1 MGESE
6 ASGEPGLDAPSKL
19 REAKEILARAL
30 QELDEGVKSGDLLKV
45 RGSCEKGWLAVVTA
59 VDALLVRYGYEEAK
73 THPDR
78 RRKLGDLSNKHQE
91 VSILGIYDRVE
102 ARRSILHNDGF
113 YGGALAP
120 EEVREELGRVERL
133 IEDIEALISV

>member
-1 MGESE
+1 M
-6 ASGEPGLDAPSKL
+6 DAPSKL

-45 RGSCEKGWLAVVTA
+45 RDSCEKGWLAVVTA

-73 THPDR
+73 AHPDR
-78 RRKLGDLSNKHQE
+78 RRKLRDLSNKHQE

-113 YGGALAP
+113 
-120 EEVREELGRVERL
+120 
-133 IEDIEALISV
+133 

>member
-1 MGESE
+1 MRKLE
-6 ASGEPGLDAPSKL
+6 ASGEPCLDAPSKL

-45 RGSCEKGWLAVVTA
+45 RDSCEKGWLAVVTA

-78 RRKLGDLSNKHQE
+78 RRKLRDLSNKHQE
-91 VSILGIYDRVE
+91 VSRLGIYDRVE

-120 EEVREELGRVERL
+120 EEVREELGKVERL

>member
-1 MGESE
+1 MLKAG
-6 ASGEPGLDAPSKL
+6 GEPDLDAPSRL

-45 RGSCEKGWLAVVTA
+45 RDSCEKGWLAVVTA
-59 VDALLVRYGYEEAK
+59 VDALLVRYGYEEAI

-78 RRKLGDLSNKHQE
+78 RRKLRDLSNKHQE
-91 VSILGIYDRVE
+91 VSRLGVYDRVE

-120 EEVREELGRVERL
+120 GEVREELGKVEKL
-133 IEDIEALISV
+133 IKDIEALILV

>member
-1 MGESE
+1 MRKLE
-6 ASGEPGLDAPSKL
+6 ASGEPGLDAPSRL

-30 QELDEGVKSGDLLKV
+30 QELDEGVKSGDPLKV
-45 RGSCEKGWLAVVTA
+45 RDSCEKGWLAVVTA

-73 THPDR
+73 AHPDR
-78 RRKLGDLSNKHQE
+78 RRKLRDLSNKHQE
-91 VSILGIYDRVE
+91 VSRLGIYDRVE

-120 EEVREELGRVERL
+120 GEVREELGKVEKL
-133 IEDIEALISV
+133 IEDVEALISV

>member
-1 MGESE
+1 
-6 ASGEPGLDAPSKL
+6 LDAPSKL

-45 RGSCEKGWLAVVTA
+45 RDSCEKGWLAVVTA
-59 VDALLVRYGYEEAK
+59 VDALLIRYGYEEAK
-73 THPDR
+73 AHPDR

-91 VSILGIYDRVE
+91 VSMLGIYDRVE

>member
-1 MGESE
+1 M
-6 ASGEPGLDAPSKL
+6 DAPSKL

-45 RGSCEKGWLAVVTA
+45 RDSCEKGWLAVVTA
-59 VDALLVRYGYEEAK
+59 VDALLIRYGYEEAK

-78 RRKLGDLSNKHQE
+78 RRKLRDLSNKHQQ

-120 EEVREELGRVERL
+120 EEVREELRKVEKL